1 MYSPSAPS
9 FITCVL
15 GAEFCSF
22 ANCFVIFPDIA
33 AALIGYAEQFGQET
47 QAVYDKEKVIK
58 NI

>member
-1 MYSPSAPS
+1 MEAL
-9 FITCVL
+9 TDVR
-15 GAEFCSF
+15 EDM
-22 ANCFVIFPDIA
+22 VIFPDIA